1 MLFKTFIQKLVLPK
15 TGIYI
20 LLGVGIMFF
29 TFFTTDNAME
39 IAISGVASIFIGIG
53 VNNFTQAETHE
64 KDKAHQQQVT
74 ALAIKILEHAKTKTA
89 NTATLLGENITPT
102 TTQQQLTE
110 LKDYLEL
117 SIEGLRSIK

>member
-1 MLFKTFIQKLVLPK
+1 MLLKRFIRQLVLPK

-64 KDKAHQQQVT
+64 KDKAHQQQ
-74 ALAIKILEHAKTKTA
+74 AALLAIKILEHAKTKAA
-89 NTATLLGENITPT
+89 NTAVLLGENITPAT
-102 TTQQQLTE
+102 AQQQLTE

-117 SIEGLRSIK
+117 SIEEIKSMQ